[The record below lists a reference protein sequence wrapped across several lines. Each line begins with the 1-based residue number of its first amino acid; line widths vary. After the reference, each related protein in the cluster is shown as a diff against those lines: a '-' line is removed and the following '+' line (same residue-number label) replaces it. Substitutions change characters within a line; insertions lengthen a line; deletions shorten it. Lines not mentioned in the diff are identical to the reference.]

1 MKYPTS
7 LKANLKIQFS
17 NACIFV
23 LLLPFTTFFDDLVNC
38 EYFATSY
45 GADDIVNCHYFA
57 ISYGADE
64 VFCHRL
70 LQYNVLL
77 ML

>member
-45 GADDIVNCHYFA
+45 GAD
-57 ISYGADE
+57 E

-70 LQYNVLL
+70 LQYNVLM